1 MSQSKIGG
9 ESRINVT
16 LAISEVKSG
25 ANDRRDWNSSAVVGV
40 ELSTNVKWWIED
52 AFVTDLQLNTV
63 NLGYNNSPHKHG

>member
-40 ELSTNVKWWIED
+40 ELSTNVK
-52 AFVTDLQLNTV
+52 
-63 NLGYNNSPHKHG
+63 